1 MKAELN
7 KKAIVELAVR
17 VAVVFLAVP
26 GFLIAVTPNSEGLYN
41 GVNIIGAAMVFV
53 GVYLARLAERKK
65 WVSFPFN
72 SDKA

>member
-7 KKAIVELAVR
+7 KKAIVELVVK

-26 GFLIAVTPNSEGLYN
+26 GFLIAATPNSEGFYN
-41 GVNIIGAAMVFV
+41 GFNIIGAAMVFA

-65 WVSFPFN
+65 WISFSFK